1 VDILN
6 KGTEKSIEKSDIIRL
21 MARAWDIDS
30 GKIPADAG
38 FNEFPAW
45 DSMGHVSL
53 LIELETKYNISIDYD
68 VLTRLVSVPAIVTY
82 LNNQNES
89 R

>member
-1 VDILN
+1 MS
-6 KGTEKSIEKSDIIRL
+6 KRAEKSIEKCDIIRL
-21 MARAWDIDS
+21 MALAWDIDP

-68 VLTRLVSVPAIVTY
+68 VLARLVSVPAIVTY

>member
-1 VDILN
+1 
-6 KGTEKSIEKSDIIRL
+6 
-21 MARAWDIDS
+21 MALAWYIDP
-30 GKIPADAG
+30 GEIPADAG

-68 VLTRLVSVPAIVTY
+68 VLARLVSVHAIVTY
-82 LNNQNES
+82 LNNQNAS